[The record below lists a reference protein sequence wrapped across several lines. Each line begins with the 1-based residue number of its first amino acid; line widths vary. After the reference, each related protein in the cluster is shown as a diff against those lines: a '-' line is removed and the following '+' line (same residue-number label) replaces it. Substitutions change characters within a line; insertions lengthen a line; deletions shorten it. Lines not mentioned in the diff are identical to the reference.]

1 MVGLNTQAFEYDR
14 KRKHRIS
21 NVNIEF
27 YDADEKFVDT
37 ELQNDRFRMNDAKF
51 NRVYD
56 ESFQE
61 NVNQERLI
69 DDDESGGGDYTPSWE
84 R

>member
-1 MVGLNTQAFEYDR
+1 
-14 KRKHRIS
+14 
-21 NVNIEF
+21 
-27 YDADEKFVDT
+27 
-37 ELQNDRFRMNDAKF
+37 MNDANF
-51 NRVYD
+51 QRGYD

-84 R
+84 RQ

>member
-37 ELQNDRFRMNDAKF
+37 ELQNNRFKMNDANFHKG
-51 NRVYD
+51 YD
-56 ESFQE
+56 ESYSHDALQRSMSLVE
-61 NVNQERLI
+61 Y
-69 DDDESGGGDYTPSWE
+69 DE
-84 R
+84 